1 MYVSVD
7 VDVSSQ
13 LVRACDAA
21 VMLGVS
27 AGRVRQLI
35 GSGALAGE
43 KQSRDNYVHLW
54 SIRERLGA
62 HSAA

>member
-1 MYVSVD
+1 
-7 VDVSSQ
+7 
-13 LVRACDAA
+13 
-21 VMLGVS
+21 MLGVS